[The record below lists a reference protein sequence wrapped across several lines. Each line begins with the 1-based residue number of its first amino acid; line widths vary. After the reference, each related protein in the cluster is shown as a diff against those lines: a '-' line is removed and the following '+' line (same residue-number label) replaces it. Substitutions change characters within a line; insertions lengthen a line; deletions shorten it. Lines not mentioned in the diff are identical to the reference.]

1 MKRRD
6 SREAASLEQL
16 IESLRNID
24 QHADPV
30 ELQDVLD
37 QIEERSFGAIL
48 VFAGIVVLAPIVG
61 DVPGVPTLTALL
73 VAITAIQILVG
84 RTYFWLPRFLLR
96 RSIARSHLQ
105 SALNFMLK
113 PARVTDRVLAQRLD
127 LFASGLAVQVVALAV
142 LSISAV
148 MPLLELIPLSANL
161 AGLALCA
168 FGAALIVRDGLFALI
183 SLALTVGVFA
193 IVINWLLGLQWPPWS

>member
-1 MKRRD
+1 MNKHGRD
-6 SREAASLEQL
+6 QGTSLEDL
-16 IESLRNID
+16 IERLREID

-37 QIEERSFGAIL
+37 QIEQRSFGAIL
-48 VFAGIVVLAPIVG
+48 IFAGILVLAPIIG
-61 DVPGVPTLTALL
+61 DIPGVPTLAALL
-73 VAITAIQILVG
+73 VAITALQILVG

-96 RSIARSHLQ
+96 RSISRSHLQ

-113 PARVTDRVLAQRLD
+113 PARVSDRVLNQRLD
-127 LFASGLAVQVVALAV
+127 LFASGLAVQAVALAV
-142 LSISAV
+142 LGIAAV

-168 FGAALIVRDGLFALI
+168 FGAALVVRDGLFALI
-183 SLALTVGVFA
+183 SMALTVGVFA
-193 IVINWLLGLQWPPWS
+193 IVVTWLIGIQWPWS

>member
-1 MKRRD
+1 MNKRGPKK
-6 SREAASLEQL
+6 SASLEEL
-16 IESLRNID
+16 IERLREID

-48 VFAGIVVLAPIVG
+48 VVAGIVVLAPIVG
-61 DVPGVPTLTALL
+61 DIPGVPTLTALL
-73 VAITAIQILVG
+73 IALTAIQILVG

-96 RSIARSHLQ
+96 RSIRRSHLQ

-127 LFASGLAVQVVALAV
+127 LFASGLAVQAVALAV
-142 LSISAV
+142 LGISVV

-168 FGAALIVRDGLFALI
+168 FGAALIVRDGLLALI
-183 SLALTVGVFA
+183 SLALTIGVFA
-193 IVINWLLGLQWPPWS
+193 VVINWLLGLQWPWW